1 MNKRGKNKHRRGFK
15 AHFTAFLIVL
25 IIMLIVTI
33 LLVNQSGL
41 ANVTLLTLITQTIHN
56 IIPHSSKSIT
66 PPITTTIPPSNVT
79 NTSGVKT
86 KLTTF
91 NESGLPAGTF
101 WSIKFNSITVY
112 SNVNYLEFPST
123 ENIITFFVNNV
134 TVNGCV
140 FIPHPSSSAVTSGT
154 INLINF
160 SAVCTTTINETG
172 LPLNSSW
179 FATYNGISKNSTS
192 NLIHFKTGY
201 GVYNFSL
208 PLVGASGKL
217 FLPYPSSGYL
227 KAGSVLQIVFI
238 SPSSNSSK
246 GVTFIEKGLPVGTN
260 WTVSYNNLT
269 LNSSSASILF
279 NTSSGISYPF
289 FKIVSIQQ
297 SGCLFTPNPSKGPA
311 SPGEIINVNFS
322 ANCNTSFTESGLPSK
337 TLWKVSYGNY
347 SLSSSSSSINLSS
360 GYMVSAFSIRDI
372 ISGNCTYYPSA
383 NVTGTI
389 VSGSEIGVVFVPKC
403 ISTFFETGIPKGVSW
418 SVDYDNSTLSSYSNN
433 IGFNASNGTFDFNIK
448 TSVKGGCI
456 YTPYPR
462 NGSIVSGSAE
472 NISFTQECHTVFNSS
487 GLPDGVSWAVTYD
500 GGTRDGGYNSSI
512 EFPYYAN
519 TSFGYSVSTIQLGNC
534 TFYPSPNTGNI
545 EGGALLKI
553 HFSGSCTTQF
563 SETGLPSGDT
573 WAVTYDNKTNSS
585 SSNLIFSSI
594 NGTYSFN
601 ASNVPASNGCYY
613 VPNPSSGSLVAGSN
627 ESILY
632 VNKCTTAFIDPGLP
646 SGANWTVEF
655 AGVTKH
661 SITQNVSFL
670 LTPGKYYYQVPQ
682 TSFNGCNYLP
692 NETSGS
698 ASVGESVQLS
708 FNLSTCD
715 TVFTEK
721 GLPSGSSWQV
731 TYDNASIDS
740 QANYLNF
747 NNIPGNYS
755 FSIGSIV
762 LGTCTFTPNES
773 SGTIAAGSDTV
784 IGFLS
789 SCYTDF
795 YESGLPVNS
804 LWRVN
809 YAGYTNSS
817 IGTSIAVH
825 SNYLTSPYTVYN
837 VSVGSQCYYMPQPYS
852 GNDSA
857 GTSVSISYV
866 KECVSSF
873 DEKGLYK
880 GVQWSIEYNDIFSSS
895 SSNSTSVIA
904 SPGNHS
910 YSIPDA
916 YGDGCTFV
924 PSVNSGYMVS
934 GDTLN
939 VSFIPVS
946 CTTVLSE
953 SGLPN
958 GQKWNATF
966 STFNTSMS
974 SKLYIN
980 TNPGNFTLDVPSLN
994 LSNCIFSANYP
1005 SVVRAGSHVS
1015 LHFGATCY
1023 SNISETG
1030 LPAGTNWTLR
1040 LHSQYNLD
1048 GNLVFSGHSY
1058 STTKSYIEWVSVNT
1072 SRSFTIYN
1080 VPINSKCYYIP
1091 SPSSG
1096 SITAGQNL
1104 KIIFTNNCVTV
1115 FSESGLPSGAK
1126 WISEYDGINFTSGSS
1141 SASFITSAGPH
1152 DFRIYYG
1159 KSNGCYYSPN
1169 MTSGIINSG
1178 SKLTIGFKVVY
1189 CLTEFVNIG
1198 LPSRTIWSVD
1208 YNSSNISSN
1217 SSRIIFNTSASN
1229 KSLSY
1234 NVSPKNI
1241 SSSNCY
1247 IYASGATGS
1256 VIPGSNVTINY
1267 INLCKT
1273 TFIESGLPSGSEW
1286 YVNFDKTVNHSNVSS
1301 LVVYGL
1307 PGTHSF
1313 KISVVSVG
1321 SGCFYQPSPA
1331 AGNVSSGNS
1340 ESISYSLECNTT
1352 FNSTGLPTGAVW
1364 NVNYSGSVLSSKS
1377 QSIVFTTKPGN
1388 YSFSLSSVKFDS
1400 CLYTPSPSSGSLL
1413 AGGNESVLF
1422 TENTCN
1428 TTFIESGLPT
1438 GTSWKLKYDGIPV
1451 SSSENNTSITTPS
1464 GIFSLELYPVKILGC
1479 TYSPNI
1485 YSGSVAA
1492 GSRFRVSFS
1501 VSCYTY
1507 FNETGLPNGTSWF
1520 VDYNGTS
1527 VSSNIS
1533 VIQIPSKYGDYAY
1546 SIAYVGNSSCY
1557 YSSSPSSGYI
1567 LSGSTLGV
1575 KYSGGCTTSFYENGL
1590 PLNTNWTMYYN
1601 GTEEY
1606 SKTSSMQFLTS
1617 PGIHNYSIP
1626 SLNVSN
1632 CLYVP
1637 ESTSGNLSAGSNMD
1651 IIFNQTSCYTSFRTK
1666 GLPVGVSWTINFDD
1680 NDINYTQASGSLTV
1694 QTNPGTFNLTVYT
1707 IHNDNCTFLPVPSS
1721 ARIAAGS
1728 SIYINYTSNCVTTLI
1743 ESGLANG
1750 ITWSAKYD
1758 GITNYSSSNSIEI
1771 DSIYGNFSFNV
1782 SAIQTSAN
1790 CYLIPNPSNG
1800 TVLSGSSVMTNFS
1813 SHCLSQFSESG
1824 LPSGAV
1830 WSVRYDNK
1838 TNSSSSSAVLFDV
1851 PYGNYSY
1858 NVSSVKYDNCYYT
1871 PNSSSGYA
1879 VAGHYTS
1886 LDFTETVCTA
1896 YFYESGLPSG
1906 TKWNVTYDN
1915 LESSSVSNLTAIN
1928 TSTGTYPFYV
1938 PAQTNSGCIYT
1949 AVPSSGD
1956 VGAGSNTSITF
1967 SRAYC
1972 ISEFEETGL
1981 PEGFLWNVTFDSNT
1995 TVSNTSDILFNT
2007 TYGTFYYQTS
2017 TIISGQCQFIPSPAS
2032 GSVTTGDHTLIAF
2045 TSVCKSYFSENGLP
2059 SGYKWKLAY
2068 DNKTLLSSNSTIEFS
2083 TSYGNF
2089 DFSVTPVVEYNCGF
2103 TPNMSGGHI
2112 LAGSNLSFTFTNSSC
2127 TKPFIMPISL
2137 YNNNNVSL
2145 PSDYQQELVFNSS
2158 EYSRYENTNL
2168 SNIMF
2173 TYSNGTVIPSWLE
2186 SGNSNSSNRTVYWL
2200 KVGSIPK
2207 ESGIIIDMIFNRT
2220 LKDYAVDFNNV
2231 STGEALQFSPSYV
2244 DYNDIQN
2251 VMSKGLVY
2259 QIYYD
2264 SASTGTGV
2272 NSAQEIALYGA
2283 SMSNG
2288 TVISTGGQS
2297 FIASTPV
2304 FITSENVSSQDV
2316 DGTTRNYVIDNM
2328 QGGYSGGSAFPNP
2341 PVSNY
2346 NDAFMI
2352 KQLGFV
2358 QLLNAT
2364 QFSMEI
2370 DDGGTLGVNGSTYN
2384 ATSWIGGTDNPSNLI
2399 NEWTSESAKVYS
2411 SPIVGAGDYGIELDY
2426 INQGGPGYLGLWSNL
2441 NAEYYYPTVLV
2452 NGLSAEAL
2460 INQSLVSTTVI
2471 ETGLPSGYKWSAD
2484 YDNIN
2489 KSSNSSNI
2497 TFSTSSGNH
2506 TMNLVA
2512 LSNVSS
2518 VLNCVSTY
2526 TPNVTSI
2533 TLKAGSQVIVH
2544 FSASDLCTTSFSE
2557 EGLAPNSSWSVL
2569 FDGKNASSFIH
2580 SVIVPT
2586 GILRYKVLKIY
2597 NSQNV
2602 STTSPLQQ
2610 EVNVSNDIYAG
2621 LAAPN
2626 FQNVEFFYFNGTV
2639 IPDWL
2644 VSYDYSQSSLYWI
2657 DLGSIPAN
2665 SSITIYLGFA
2675 SNFTDTLNAINK
2687 SASSN
2692 LGPYPQP
2699 PTGSQ
2704 SSSALSEN
2712 YTSCGNFYDL
2722 EGYPGSAASN
2732 NAICSWSGGKVNIY
2746 MAGGNG
2752 GYSGL
2757 SITGVSNGVNYYNH
2771 FFNMPYCLSSYGSIY
2786 LPPGQY
2792 KLSTSRGNG
2801 GGGCGPGGFVLTA
2814 PTISLS
2820 YPNGV
2825 MPSVTFVPRSNSF
2838 IASNGSMI
2846 ISNVTYGNYSA
2857 IASTNLSC
2865 SSQSKSVQAGSKFLF
2880 NGWKCND
2887 TFITSNIPNG
2897 YNFSVTLNNIT
2908 RTGTTGLSLIVP
2920 VVSDTTVYNY
2930 NVSSPSIKYMASGE
2944 AYSGT
2949 TTYLSTWLITKQF
2962 IESGLPTGTSWYVN
2976 YNGTVKHSTS
2986 NSIDFIVKSSNL
2998 SFVIPN
3004 VGVGAYIYVPNIT
3017 SGLTGIN
3024 ENTSVSF
3031 RRENALIPA
3040 DLISFIPIN
3049 ITNSKSIATPA
3060 PFQELINLSYSNY
3073 SSYANLSSGYDF
3085 HNVEFFNETNGKI
3098 IDSWLENYTS
3108 KYALFWIKLPE
3119 GIPANTTIGGIAV
3132 GFAQKSINLLNN
3144 LTTGEAPQ
3152 LSSTY
3157 GKYDDGANVF
3167 NYYWNF
3173 AGTTLPNGWST
3184 TEAASLTVD
3193 NGVSFKGVS
3202 TGGNAAQIS
3211 YEIAVPRP
3219 FVFDA
3224 MGYSPA
3230 PASDNPTISL
3240 AYVNTYSSAFT
3251 SGYAAFWQ
3259 INTSAENL
3267 YSWSGGS
3274 STIVA
3279 SNTDTAPLTTNNI
3292 YSLSLGPTSG
3302 NISSFINYGTAPAT
3316 LSWMDTLNYNN
3327 YYIALSSWWNN
3338 KFINITWARVR
3349 AYPPDGVMPSVTF
3362 GSIHKTPVVLYLN
3375 GVANHN
3381 DSITYGTQSNFTV
3394 IPSNASEY
3402 VRLWKKFNGSITPLT
3417 NFSKSKSTYLANL
3430 SPRVETIIAGTNSS
3444 GIRNVSYSQTIN
3456 KSIPTLTLSTLPS
3469 ENYVYNGTNITL
3481 KANVSTIGSQVN
3493 ATLYINGKLNQTIT
3507 SQKIINLGSA
3517 FGKYSITLNTSGNQ
3531 NYTNNSVSIV
3541 RQIYPSSSLV
3551 EYYIPLKISNTQT
3564 IATPAPFQQLINLS
3578 YPSYENY
3585 INLSNGYKF
3594 QNVMFFNVTSGHP
3607 IESWLENYTSK
3618 YALFWIKLPN
3628 GIAANTTINDI
3639 AVGFASNSTN
3649 LLNNGTVGEAPQL
3662 SSVYGEY
3669 DDGANVFDFYD
3680 NFAGTTIN
3688 SEYTQVIPSGTTITQ
3703 SNGITISTDS
3713 SATYGGLILTKGFSN
3728 SPIQIFGGDV
3738 KAVSGV
3744 AAGFAIQNGNSASS
3758 GGYDFNYW
3766 GGSVAYG
3773 SMSGGM
3779 TGNKNPD
3786 LQISTGIMEGAW
3798 ISSSSQVWY
3807 KNYVSTAGSQTA
3819 ESLPSNNIL
3828 YPSIGIYYS
3837 SSSTSIT
3844 YQWVRTRA
3852 YPPNGIMPYVTF
3864 ASSINT
3870 PVTLYLNGAVN
3881 HNDSITYGT
3890 QSNFTVIS
3898 SNASKYVRLWK
3909 KVNGSITPLTNFSKS
3924 KSTYLANLST
3934 GVETIIA
3941 GTNSSGIRNVSYSQ
3955 TINKSVP
3962 VLTLSTL
3969 PSENYVYNGT
3979 NITLK
3984 ANVSTIG
3991 SQVNATLYI
4000 NGKLNQ
4006 TITSQKTINL
4016 GSAPGNYSIIL
4027 NTSGNHNYTSNSVS
4041 SVILIYYG
4049 STAEYYIPLNISNT
4063 QTIATPAPF
4072 QQLINIS
4079 YSNYSSYANLSNGYD
4094 FQNVEFFNDTNGKII
4109 DSWLENY
4116 TSKYALF
4123 WIKLP
4128 NGIPANTTISDIA
4141 VGFGQKN
4148 ISLLN
4153 NVTTG
4158 EAPQLSS
4165 TYAEYD
4171 DGANVFINYW
4181 NFAGTSLPSGWTG
4194 SGYTQDNGISISS
4207 TGAINY
4213 TAVAY
4218 SANVTLD
4225 IYGDIV
4231 YSSSPGQYAWGV
4243 YGFGGPTGG
4252 NVFGT
4257 ANSNH
4262 VLGGTPGEYYAYG
4275 YYEDSTDSSSFYYT
4289 SKISNIYEVQSIALT
4304 GTTDSYYLGYSKL
4317 ANSYTQENSKKNYIR
4332 FYTGGSNAED
4342 TINMYWLRIRAYP
4355 PNGVMPKVLFSS
4367 TIAT

>member
-1981 PEGFLWNVTFDSNT
+1981 PAGFSWNVTFDSNT
-1995 TVSNTSDILFNT
+1995 TVSNTSDISFNT
-2007 TYGTFYYQTS
+2007 TYGTFSYQTS

-2045 TSVCKSYFSENGLP
+2045 TSICKTYFSENGLP
-2059 SGYKWKLAY
+2059 SGYKWKVAY

-2207 ESGIIIDMIFNRT
+2207 ESGIIIDMIFNQT

-2399 NEWTSESAKVYS
+2399 NDWTSESAKVYS

-2533 TLKAGSQVIVH
+2533 ILKAGSQVTVH

-2569 FDGKNASSFIH
+2569 FDGKNLSS
-2580 SVIVPT
+2580 V
-2586 GILRYKVLKIY
+2586 
-2597 NSQNV
+2597 
-2602 STTSPLQQ
+2602 TSK
-2610 EVNVSNDIYAG
+2610 
-2621 LAAPN
+2621 
-2626 FQNVEFFYFNGTV
+2626 
-2639 IPDWL
+2639 
-2644 VSYDYSQSSLYWI
+2644 
-2657 DLGSIPAN
+2657 
-2665 SSITIYLGFA
+2665 SITF
-2675 SNFTDTLNAINK
+2675 
-2687 SASSN
+2687 
-2692 LGPYPQP
+2692 
-2699 PTGSQ
+2699 
-2704 SSSALSEN
+2704 
-2712 YTSCGNFYDL
+2712 
-2722 EGYPGSAASN
+2722 
-2732 NAICSWSGGKVNIY
+2732 
-2746 MAGGNG
+2746 
-2752 GYSGL
+2752 
-2757 SITGVSNGVNYYNH
+2757 
-2771 FFNMPYCLSSYGSIY
+2771 
-2786 LPPGQY
+2786 
-2792 KLSTSRGNG
+2792 
-2801 GGGCGPGGFVLTA
+2801 
-2814 PTISLS
+2814 
-2820 YPNGV
+2820 
-2825 MPSVTFVPRSNSF
+2825 
-2838 IASNGSMI
+2838 
-2846 ISNVTYGNYSA
+2846 SNVTYGNYSA

-2865 SSQSKSVQAGSKFLF
+2865 SSQSKSVQAGSEILF
-2880 NGWKCND
+2880 DDWSCND
-2887 TFITSNIPNG
+2887 TFVTSNIPNG

-2908 RTGTTGLSLIVP
+2908 RTGITGSPLIFPLVSSKSLY
-2920 VVSDTTVYNY
+2920 DYNA
-2930 NVSSPSIKYMASGE
+2930 SSPSIKYMASGE

-2962 IESGLPTGTSWYVN
+2962 IESGLPTGTNWYVN
-2976 YNGTVKHSTS
+2976 YNGTAKHSTS
-2986 NSIDFIVKSSNL
+2986 NSIVFIVKSSNL
-2998 SFVIPN
+2998 SFIIPD
-3004 VGVGAYIYVPNIT
+3004 VALGAYVYVPNIT

-3040 DLISFIPIN
+3040 DLISFIPLN
-3049 ITNSKSIATPA
+3049 IANSKSIATPA

-3073 SSYANLSSGYDF
+3073 SSYANLSNGYNF

-3098 IDSWLENYTS
+3098 VDSWLENYTS
-3108 KYALFWIKLPE
+3108 KYALFWIKLPN
-3119 GIPANTTIGGIAV
+3119 GIPANTTITGVAI

-3144 LTTGEAPQ
+3144 VTTGEAPQ
-3152 LSSTY
+3152 LSTTY
-3157 GKYDDGANVF
+3157 GKYDDGAGVF
-3167 NYYWNF
+3167 NLYTNW
-3173 AGTTLPNGWST
+3173 AGTSAPSGWTLSSSSDGSASINNG
-3184 TEAASLTVD
+3184 LTIKTGD
-3193 NGVSFKGVS
+3193 SDDPSYGYAIYTSSNFMDSAISSYVS
-3202 TGGNAAQIS
+3202 TVSISSSVGGMTGNPAAFSSSTSPSSDTGSTCNSFGFVVGLSVCQTDGGSLLAYYLQSNSTQESSLVNSNHWVISGVWTSEVEPLRGYVNHLKVVSNSS
-3211 YEIAVPRP
+3211 YEYT
-3219 FVFDA
+3219 
-3224 MGYSPA
+3224 G
-3230 PASDNPTISL
+3230 SL
-3240 AYVNTYSSAFT
+3240 YPIVGASSA
-3251 SGYAAFWQ
+3251 
-3259 INTSAENL
+3259 
-3267 YSWSGGS
+3267 GS
-3274 STIVA
+3274 S
-3279 SNTDTAPLTTNNI
+3279 SGHP
-3292 YSLSLGPTSG
+3292 GPTS
-3302 NISSFINYGTAPAT
+3302 FTVLWTY
-3316 LSWMDTLNYNN
+3316 
-3327 YYIALSSWWNN
+3327 
-3338 KFINITWARVR
+3338 VR
-3349 AYPPDGVMPSVTF
+3349 SNPPNDVMPSVSF
-3362 GSIHKTPVVLYLN
+3362 GSSIDTPVTLYLN

-3394 IPSNASEY
+3394 IPSKASEY
-3402 VRLWKKFNGSITPLT
+3402 VRLWKKVNGSITPLT
-3417 NFSKSKSTYLANL
+3417 NFSKSKSTYLVNL
-3430 SPRVETIIAGTNSS
+3430 STGVETIIAGTNSS
-3444 GIRNVSYSQTIN
+3444 GISNVSYSQTIN

-3481 KANVSTIGSQVN
+3481 TANVSTIGSQVK
-3493 ATLYINGKLNQTIT
+3493 ATIYINGKLNQTIT
-3507 SQKIINLGSA
+3507 SQKTINLGSA
-3517 FGKYSITLNTSGNQ
+3517 PGNYSIILNTSGNR
-3531 NYTNNSVSIV
+3531 NYTSSSVSSVIF
-3541 RQIYPSSSLV
+3541 IYYSSTA
-3551 EYYIPLKISNTQT
+3551 EYYIPLNISNTQT
-3564 IATPAPFQQLINLS
+3564 IATPAPFQQLINIS
-3578 YPSYENY
+3578 YSNYSSYA
-3585 INLSNGYKF
+3585 NLSNGYDF
-3594 QNVMFFNVTSGHP
+3594 QNVEFFNETNGK
-3607 IESWLENYTSK
+3607 IIDSWLENYTSK

-3628 GIAANTTINDI
+3628 GIPANTTISDI
-3639 AVGFASNSTN
+3639 AVGFGQKNIS
-3649 LLNNGTVGEAPQL
+3649 LLNNLSTGEAPQL
-3662 SSVYGEY
+3662 SSTYGEY

-3703 SNGITISTDS
+3703 NNGITISTDS
-3713 SATYGGLILTKGFSN
+3713 SATYGGLILTNGFSN

-3738 KAVSGV
+3738 TAVSGV

-3766 GGSVAYG
+3766 SGSVAYG

-3828 YPSIGIYYS
+3828 YPSIGIYSS

-3852 YPPNGIMPYVTF
+3852 YPPNGIMPSVTF
-3864 ASSINT
+3864 SSSIYT
-3870 PVTLYLNGAVN
+3870 PVTLYLNGVAN

-3890 QSNFTVIS
+3890 QSNFTAIS
-3898 SNASKYVRLWK
+3898 LNTSKYVRLWK

-3924 KSTYLANLST
+3924 KSTYLVNLST

-3941 GTNSSGIRNVSYSQ
+3941 GTNSSGISNVSYSQ
-3955 TINKSVP
+3955 TINKSIP
-3962 VLTLSTL
+3962 TLTLSTL

-3979 NITLK
+3979 NITLT

-3991 SQVNATLYI
+3991 SQVKATIYI

-4027 NTSGNHNYTSNSVS
+4027 NTSGNRNYTSSSVS
-4041 SVILIYYG
+4041 SVIFIYYS

-4094 FQNVEFFNDTNGKII
+4094 FQNVEFFNETNGKII

-4213 TAVAY
+4213 SAVAY

-4262 VLGGTPGEYYAYG
+4262 VLGGTAGEYYAYG